1 MPALTIRQSHKAIAA
16 YYESLAAFKT
26 LGTEHELAVKT
37 AFATLL
43 ETAAKPFGW
52 KLVPEHSMRAKGGKR
67 IQPDGTL
74 MDVFRLHHGHWEA
87 KDSSDD
93 LAKEIRKKID
103 LGYPTENLLFW
114 EPRRAVLYQHGNKV
128 ANEALDQPTA
138 LLSILGKFLEF
149 APEAIAE
156 WEAAVKEF
164 KDKVPQLGKAL
175 AAILKKARK
184 ENPKY
189 AAAFSDFVT
198 VCRGSLNPNLSEL
211 AVEEMLV
218 QHLLT
223 ERILRKIFDIED
235 FRQRNVIAADI
246 EKVIA
251 TLTAKHFSRD
261 DFLKALDPFYKA
273 IETAAETFTDFTE
286 KQKFLNIVYERFFQG
301 FAVKQADVLGVV
313 YTPQP
318 LVQFMIA
325 SVEHV
330 LKEHFDTTLGAK
342 GVHIFDPFTG
352 TGNFIV
358 NIMQPEHMPGSALKH
373 KYENELHCNEVSLL
387 PYYVASMNIEHAYY
401 ERMQSYES
409 FEGICLVDTFETVE
423 KEQGEFDIFNEANS
437 ERVKKQR
444 AVKDLR
450 VIIANPPYN
459 AWQQDEN
466 DDNKNRKY
474 PEMDR
479 RVKHTYSDDSAAQNR
494 NSLADPYIKAFR
506 FASDRIGE
514 SGIVCYVSNNGFVD
528 GLACDGMRK
537 HLAEEFDLIYVLDL
551 GGNVRKNPKLSGTT
565 HNIFG
570 IQVGV
575 CVTVLVRL
583 PGGKKSAKRKAK
595 IRYHAVPVD
604 WRRETKEEFL
614 NKTESIAGVQWGKP
628 LAPDKRYNWLQRGL
642 RDEFEEFLP
651 LGDRDACG
659 QNLPTPAIFRDY
671 SNGVKTQRDAW
682 ALNFQREALA
692 ANMELTI
699 DAYNAEVER
708 WRRAKKR
715 PKKVDDFIDFEDRK
729 VSWSESLKKNLE
741 RGVLGEF
748 DGEKIRRSIYRP
760 FTAKWLYFDKLM
772 NERRY
777 GFPEIFPTPESERK
791 NLVIWVKAGGDWPM
805 FPLATNRICDLLPQG
820 GSQCFPLYTYS
831 TDGKE
836 RRDNI
841 PRSTLDRFIA
851 HYDDDTITR
860 EQIFHYVYAVLHHP
874 DYRARYAEN
883 LKRELPRIPLTG
895 TAQDFH
901 AFATAGRKLA
911 DLHVGYESVKPF
923 KLKRIENDAVPPNWR
938 VEAMKLT
945 KEDDAV
951 IYNEWL
957 TLHGIPPEAHEY
969 RLGNRSALAWVI
981 DQYRVDRD
989 ADGEILSDP
998 NPPDDEE
1005 AIVRLV
1011 GQVITV
1017 SVETIK
1023 LIKALP
1029 ELKLP

>member
-1 MPALTIRQSHKAIAA
+1 MPTLTLRPSHKAVVA
-16 YYESLAAFKT
+16 YYESLAAFKA

-43 ETAAKPFGW
+43 EVAAKPFGW
-52 KLVPEHSMRAKGGKR
+52 KLVPEHSLRAKGGKR

-87 KDSSDD
+87 KDSGDD
-93 LAKEIRKKID
+93 LNKEIRRKLE
-103 LGYPTENLLFW
+103 LGYPTDNLLFW
-114 EPRRAVLYQHGNKV
+114 EPRRAVLFQHGKQV
-128 ANEALDQPTA
+128 ADEALDEPTA

-156 WEAAVKEF
+156 WEAAVEEF
-164 KDKVPQLGKAL
+164 KEKVPQLGQAL

-189 AAAFSDFVT
+189 AAAFAGFVT

-286 KQKFLNIVYERFFQG
+286 KQKFLNLVYERFFQG

-330 LKEHFDTTLGAK
+330 LQEHYGTTLGAK

-358 NIMQPEHMPGSALKH
+358 NIMQPEHLPGSALKH
-373 KYENELHCNEVSLL
+373 KYLHELHCNEVSLL
-387 PYYVASMNIEHAYY
+387 PYYVASMNIEHAYF

-409 FEGICLVDTFETVE
+409 FESICLVDTFETVE
-423 KEQGEFDIFNEANS
+423 KEQGELPMFNEENS

-466 DDNKNRKY
+466 DNNKNRKY

-479 RVKHTYSDDSAAQNR
+479 RVKHTYSDDSRATLK
-494 NSLADPYIKAFR
+494 NSLGDPYIKAFR
-506 FASDRIGE
+506 FASDRLGE
-514 SGIVCYVSNNGFVD
+514 SGVVCYVSNNGFVD
-528 GLACDGMRK
+528 GIACDGMRK
-537 HLAEEFDLIYVLDL
+537 HLAQDFDLIYVLDL

-583 PGGKKSAKRKAK
+583 PGGKPGVKRKAK
-595 IRYHAVPVD
+595 IHYHAVPAD
-604 WRRETKEEFL
+604 WRREEKEQFL
-614 NKTESIAGVQWGKP
+614 DGVESIAGVKWGKP
-628 LAPDKRYNWLQRGL
+628 LKPDTTFTWLTN
-642 RDEFEEFLP
+642 ETEEEFSRHFP
-651 LGDRDACG
+651 LGAKSDKESQHTLFSSFCRGACTNNDG
-659 QNLPTPAIFRDY
+659 HVFD
-671 SNGVKTQRDAW
+671 
-682 ALNFQREALA
+682 FQRSVLI
-692 ANMELTI
+692 N
-699 DAYNAEVER
+699 
-708 WRRAKKR
+708 RAKAMVEAYVSEQLRWKALGNQNAHVENVI
-715 PKKVDDFIDFEDRK
+715 KIDPAK
-729 VSWSESLKKNLE
+729 LKW
-741 RGVLGEF
+741 
-748 DGEKIRRSIYRP
+748 IRRTKKELVRGTLVEFSEAHIRQAQYRP
-760 FTAKWLYFDKLM
+760 FTQRWFYMNRAFSEDLYRL
-772 NERRY
+772 
-777 GFPEIFPTPESERK
+777 PTYLPTKESEHENRLICLPGIG
-791 NLVIWVKAGGDWPM
+791 NRQRFGCLMSRRIIALDFAFEKAQ
-805 FPLATNRICDLLPQG
+805 A
-820 GSQCFPLYTYS
+820 FPLYTYS
-831 TDGKE
+831 ADGKE

-841 PRSTLDRFIA
+841 PRPTLDRFIA
-851 HYDDDTITR
+851 HYADDAITR
-860 EQIFHYVYAVLHHP
+860 EDIFHYVYAVLHHP

-883 LKRELPRIPLTG
+883 LKRELPRIPLSG

-945 KEDDAV
+945 KEGDAV
-951 IYNEWL
+951 IYNDWL
-957 TLHGIPPEAHEY
+957 TLHGLPPETHEY

-989 ADGEILSDP
+989 SAGDLISDP
-998 NPPDDEE
+998 NDPADEE

-1017 SVETIK
+1017 SVETMK
-1023 LIKALP
+1023 LIHALP